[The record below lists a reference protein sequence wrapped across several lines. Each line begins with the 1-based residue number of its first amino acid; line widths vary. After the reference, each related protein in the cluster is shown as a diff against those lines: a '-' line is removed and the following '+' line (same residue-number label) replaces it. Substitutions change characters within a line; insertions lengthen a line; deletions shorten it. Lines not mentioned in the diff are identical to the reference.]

1 MVWENVYTKF
11 QLRIVFFFWSG
22 GVTQIDTQ
30 IYEWIKELTLPVS
43 RPKPILIGQSR
54 RYVKNPRDALVF
66 DARRPRGHSFEKRKK
81 QDNPGDM
88 RQFLEANDRQGLF
101 FEKTKHSF
109 IDMLLGSV
117 CTKFQVC
124 IFFCCGLKA
133 PYRQT
138 DPLNYKRR

>member
-1 MVWENVYTKF
+1 M
-11 QLRIVFFFWSG
+11 
-22 GVTQIDTQ
+22 
-30 IYEWIKELTLPVS
+30 
-43 RPKPILIGQSR
+43 
-54 RYVKNPRDALVF
+54 KNPRDALVF
-66 DARRPRGHSFEKRKK
+66 DARFPGGHSFEKRKK

-88 RQFLEANDRQGLF
+88 RQFLEAN
-101 FEKTKHSF
+101 EKTKHSF

-124 IFFCCGLKA
+124 IFFCCDLKA

>member
-1 MVWENVYTKF
+1 M
-11 QLRIVFFFWSG
+11 
-22 GVTQIDTQ
+22 
-30 IYEWIKELTLPVS
+30 
-43 RPKPILIGQSR
+43 
-54 RYVKNPRDALVF
+54 KNPRDALVF